1 MNSQHVVVV
10 GGGFSG
16 ALTALHLLAE
26 RDGPKVTLVERTG
39 VFGLGAAYATNNPE
53 HLLNTRAG
61 NMSAFPDRPDHFLRW
76 LMDRSDDQAIG
87 RMTFMP
93 RMTYGEYIQE
103 LLAEASESGRA
114 TGRLRLVTDDAIAVE
129 RGDGGFAVA
138 LAGGETLAADAMVLA
153 LGNLQPMQPP
163 VKDASVLASDRY
175 VAEAWRFDLA
185 GKVAPDDAVFL
196 LGTGLTMVDV
206 VVALNARGHHGPFF
220 ALSRRGL
227 LPRPHV
233 EAPPKKHSPP
243 ELAQTL
249 SGSLRTLRRLS
260 GGDTDW
266 RTVFDGL
273 RPVTRDLWRTMPAKA
288 RARFLRHMRPWYDVH
303 RHRLA
308 PEVASRV
315 QAMLD
320 SGQLTIAAGR
330 LDEIRTAPDGFEIA
344 WRPRGGE
351 TGRTDRAAWVVN
363 CIGPHADIRRAGE
376 PLLDGLLGDGLAS
389 PDPLRLGL
397 AVDLDSRLIDADGE
411 VHDDLVAIGP
421 LTRSAFWE
429 STAVPDIRVQVAEV
443 TRRLLAH
450 LGAAAPTDAER
461 YQAAGI

>member
-1 MNSQHVVVV
+1 MNPQHVVIV

-16 ALTALHLLAE
+16 TLLALHLLAE
-26 RDGPKVTLVERTG
+26 MDGPKVTLIERTG
-39 VFGLGAAYATNNPE
+39 VFGLGAAYATRNPE

-93 RMTYGEYIQE
+93 RMTYGAYVQE
-103 LLAEASESGRA
+103 LLAAAADKGRA
-114 TGRLRLVTDDAIAVE
+114 TGRLALLTDDAVSIK
-129 RGDGGFAVA
+129 RRIGGFEIG
-138 LAGGETLAADAMVLA
+138 LASGATLEADAAALA
-153 LGNLQPMQPP
+153 LGNLQPMEPP
-163 VKDASVLASDRY
+163 VADRSVLASDHY

-185 GKVAPDDAVFL
+185 GKAGPEDAVFL

-206 VVALNARGHHGPFF
+206 VVALNARGHKGPFF

-233 EAPPKKHSPP
+233 EAPPKKHDPP
-243 ELAQTL
+243 ALAGAL

-260 GGDTDW
+260 RGDADW
-266 RTVFDGL
+266 RTVFDGV
-273 RPVTRDLWRTMPAKA
+273 RPVTKALWRDMPKA
-288 RARFLRHMRPWYDVH
+288 VRARFLRHLRPWYDVH

-308 PEVASRV
+308 PEVATRV
-315 QAMLD
+315 DAMLA
-320 SGQLTIAAGR
+320 SGQLTLGAGR
-330 LDEIRTAPDGFEIA
+330 LIEIRKAGDGFEA
-344 WRPRGGE
+344 VWTPRGE
-351 TGRTDRAAWVVN
+351 QAPQVARAAWVVN

-376 PLLDGLLGDGLAS
+376 PILDCLLDTGLAR
-389 PDPLRLGL
+389 PDSLRLGL
-397 AVDLDSRLIDADGE
+397 EVDLDSRLVDADGQAQP
-411 VHDDLVAIGP
+411 DLVAVGP

-429 STAVPDIRVQVAEV
+429 STAVPDIRNQVAEV
-443 TRRLLAH
+443 AARLAAH
-450 LGAAAPTDAER
+450 LGRTAPSDVER